1 MSCPGKQWTGSGPL
15 DTDSAPSRPRGNV
28 GISFSGRGNESI
40 GSRRQR
46 HHTATGV
53 VSQRFVTRG
62 HSPWSVVLSAT
73 SFCCRAGRDGRGLDG
88 WDGTDGR
95 EDLIRSWSWSC
106 LRCECAQCSLPSAQ
120 DQSRDRPP
128 VVQSETRNPGWGG
141 RVVVG
146 GGEPSPWK
154 GSRGRNACGRAV
166 CDWRNQ
172 KDGQVSGVDD
182 GVSGT
187 ANRGGSPVAPEMP

>member
-1 MSCPGKQWTGSGPL
+1 MSCPSKQWTGSGPL

-62 HSPWSVVLSAT
+62 HSPWSVVLSST

-88 WDGTDGR
+88 WMGTDGR

-120 DQSRDRPP
+120 DQNRDRPP

-141 RVVVG
+141 RVVVEG
-146 GGEPSPWK
+146 NPA
-154 GSRGRNACGRAV
+154 RGRAAKGGTRVGAPCVRLAEPKRRSSVG
-166 CDWRNQ
+166 
-172 KDGQVSGVDD
+172 GSTTGT
-182 GVSGT
+182 GT
-187 ANRGGSPVAPEMP
+187 ANRGGSPVAPDMP